1 MAAASPPARGADSA
15 PRGWATAR
23 LACSPVTLL
32 STVPFPVPA
41 DYLRRAGA
49 VALVIDLLALVSIWR
64 SRKHSRKAKLVWTAL
79 VAVLPV
85 LGGVAW
91 FLLGRERRGNRNPP
105 PG

>member
-1 MAAASPPARGADSA
+1 MASASPSSRGAGRTPGGRA
-15 PRGWATAR
+15 AAR
-23 LACSPVTLL
+23 LARSPITLL
-32 STVPFPVPA
+32 STVPLSIPA
-41 DYLRRAGA
+41 DYLRRAGF

-91 FLLGRERRGNRNPP
+91 FLLGRERRGNRHP